1 MHLSVLTIVSGR
13 HSKRFYVGV
22 GGGHYLHIHARCLH
36 VPCCSNKLCLR
47 RRRPWAGSRHRR
59 SCSRALRGTWGHR
72 LRWWVPSSP
81 RVVAN
86 PMLPRLPV
94 AQTERALQ

>member
-22 GGGHYLHIHARCLH
+22 GGRHYSHIHARCLH

-86 PMLPRLPV
+86 PMLPHLPV